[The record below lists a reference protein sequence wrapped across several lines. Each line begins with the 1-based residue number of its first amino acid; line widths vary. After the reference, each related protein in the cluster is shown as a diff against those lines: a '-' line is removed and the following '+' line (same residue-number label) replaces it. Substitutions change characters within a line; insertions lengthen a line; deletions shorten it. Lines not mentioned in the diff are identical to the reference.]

1 MGTTNVTDESVR
13 SEQLVALDQA
23 LLDTL
28 TRQAGVAFAVHD
40 TRARYRRVS
49 EALAALHRLA
59 VTDHL
64 GRRPRDVLPDE
75 LARQLEHA
83 IERVLASGAAYRDA
97 DVVAELPGSS
107 GPQHFEAEWLPIRDE
122 AGQLCGVLS
131 VVTDVTEPRRQRE
144 AVRRG
149 QWRTARLQLMTARL
163 ACALTVD
170 EVVRTVGTLGR
181 SIGAHRCDVRLLDA
195 EVGGPRRPPTH
206 AARLGRPPRPPSEW
220 PVMLRTAIGDNT
232 PLYLANPAELLERL
246 PLQRA
251 READTDERA
260 WVVLPLVASGH
271 PLGVLRF
278 VFRRERHVSEDD
290 RVFLEALAGQC
301 ALAIERSRLY
311 EREHHTAVALQ
322 RSLLPEDLPEIP
334 GVDVRFRYL
343 PGATEVEV
351 GGDWYDAFQLPCGRF
366 AFVVGDVI
374 GKGLSAAAG
383 MGRVRSALRA
393 LAFTDPCPAA
403 VLTGLDRLFSATE
416 SDESLTTLV
425 YALIDPATGVMD
437 LADAGHLPVLVV
449 SPDGSARLLEAAVAA
464 TPLGVAEPRS
474 ASRFTIGVGDLVV
487 GFSDGLVENHQRG
500 LTEGLAALVEVARG
514 HQGSLDELLDL
525 LLERLLAG
533 QERSDDVTLLGFQ
546 LFGGELDPPSAP
558 AR

>member
-1 MGTTNVTDESVR
+1 MGTTVTDESVR
-13 SEQLVALDQA
+13 SEPLAALDQA

-28 TRQAGVAFAVHD
+28 TCQAGVAFAVYD
-40 TRARYRRVS
+40 TKARYRRVS
-49 EALAALHRLA
+49 EALAALHQ
-59 VTDHL
+59 VSVSEHL
-64 GRRPRDVLPDE
+64 GRRPRDVLRKD
-75 LARQLEHA
+75 LADQVEHA
-83 IERVLASGAAYRDA
+83 VEQVLAAGTEQRDG
-97 DVVAELPGSS
+97 DVVAESAGSG
-107 GPQHFEAEWLPIRDE
+107 GPRHLEIHWLPIRDE
-122 AGQLCGVLS
+122 AGLVCGVLS
-131 VVTDVTEPRRQRE
+131 VVTDTTERLRQRE

-163 ACALTVD
+163 ASALTVD
-170 EVVRTVGTLGR
+170 EVVRTVSTLGR

-195 EVGGPRRPPTH
+195 DVGSPRRLPAPPGW
-206 AARLGRPPRPPSEW
+206 LGRPQRPPAEW

-232 PLYLANPAELLERL
+232 PLYLANPGELLERL
-246 PLQRA
+246 PSQRA

-260 WVVLPLVASGH
+260 WVVLPLVASGA

-301 ALAIERSRLY
+301 ALAIERARLY

-334 GVDVRFRYL
+334 GAEVCFRYL
-343 PGATEVEV
+343 PGASEVEV
-351 GGDWYDAFQLPCGRF
+351 GGDWYDAFRLPCGRV

-374 GKGLSAAAG
+374 GKGLPAAAG

-393 LAFTDPCPAA
+393 LAFTDPGPAA

-425 YALIDPATGVMD
+425 YALIDPATGVME

-449 SPDGSARLLEAAVAA
+449 SPDGNARLLEAVVDA
-464 TPLGVAEPRS
+464 TPLGVAEPRT
-474 ASRFTIGVGDLVV
+474 ASRFTIGPGDVVV
-487 GFSDGLVENHQRG
+487 GFSDGLVENHRRG
-500 LTEGLAALVEVARG
+500 LTEGLAALLEVARG

-533 QERSDDVTLLGFQ
+533 QERTDDVTLLGFR
-546 LFGGELDPPSAP
+546 LTAEGPGAPSGV